1 MKKIINWVKSLFVKT
16 DKWPTTEVPKEEWNP
31 KNVNLSD
38 YNYDNGNF
46 TPKKSVLEKQKRSRL
61 EVRRAYKP
69 PKTRAQRRVESY
81 ADDGVSRPR
90 QEARRDTQKDSGIG
104 DAILLGAALLA
115 ASSSSRA
122 SEVSTVVGP
131 PAVGLIL
138 QVPIVAPRIVILAL
152 VALLLTSCP
161 SVHIQIKTQCTH
173 QDFENFKCWTY
184 PRIKREKH

>member
-1 MKKIINWVKSLFVKT
+1 MKKINWVKSLFVKT

-122 SEVSTVVGP
+122 SDSDSSSSFSGD
-131 PAVGLIL
+131 GGSFDGGGSSSSWSDSSSSDSGSSYSDSGS
-138 QVPIVAPRIVILAL
+138 
-152 VALLLTSCP
+152 SCSP
-161 SVHIQIKTQCTH
+161 T
-173 QDFENFKCWTY
+173 D
-184 PRIKREKH
+184 